1 MFLIFIVAL
10 VVAQIILV
18 TWKRKHFKSYQFA
31 TLLSMWLVPCILS
44 IQKQFWR
51 FLVTW
56 IVFTLISAYIWSL
69 SSRPHI
75 SGKTP
80 RFVYAWF
87 ILLHKLSYVLGVLG
101 YFGMMGAL
109 LGVNFI
115 FGFKTTTFMDAGIM
129 LLFYGL
135 YYGVLVSFK
144 SSFKISTF

>member
-1 MFLIFIVAL
+1 
-10 VVAQIILV
+10 
-18 TWKRKHFKSYQFA
+18 
-31 TLLSMWLVPCILS
+31 MWLVPCILS